1 MMWVK
6 KGYEI
11 TANHSLGVN
20 MKGSDFVTGTRAQ
33 TLFVLP
39 FHSCK

>member
-6 KGYEI
+6 KGREI
-11 TANHSLGVN
+11 TANHSRGVN
-20 MKGSDFVTGTRAQ
+20 MKGSDFVMGACAQ

-39 FHSCK
+39 FQPCK